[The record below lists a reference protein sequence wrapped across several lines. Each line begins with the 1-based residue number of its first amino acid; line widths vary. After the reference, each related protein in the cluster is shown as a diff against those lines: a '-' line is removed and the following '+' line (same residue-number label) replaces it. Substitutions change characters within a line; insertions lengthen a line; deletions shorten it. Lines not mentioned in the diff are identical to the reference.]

1 MTGQYRLEIRG
12 GAVGQSK
19 LPLVEQL
26 TQEFILIGEG
36 PSNDAVKHLSDV
48 AMYSYIKWGIE
59 PKVFAIPVSSVWR
72 GGNWVSWRHKLQ
84 FMFESCVF

>member
-48 AMYSYIKWGIE
+48 AMYSCIKWRVE
-59 PKVFAIPVSSVWR
+59 PKVFALPVCWNIYIVLYTL
-72 GGNWVSWRHKLQ
+72 GFVGL
-84 FMFESCVF
+84 